1 MGLSF
6 VLVKMLVIL
15 DVYVFLGQR
24 SKAVSFWG
32 TLLSVDTFYFKV
44 LFFFLFVSSPLV
56 YIKMCN

>member
-44 LFFFLFVSSPLV
+44 FFFFCLSVHPWF
-56 YIKMCN
+56 I

>member
-44 LFFFLFVSSPLV
+44 FFFVCLSVHPWF
-56 YIKMCN
+56 I